1 MTQKKILEKL
11 DHIEHDVHELK
22 TSQKLMEKDINHL
35 KTNHLFHIEKSTN
48 LLWKWS
54 LAIGVLIIIMF
65 LDEAQNFILSY
76 LGMQ

>member
-22 TSQKLMEKDINHL
+22 TSQKLMEKDLSHL
-35 KTNHLFHIEKSTN
+35 KTNHLSHIEKSTN
-48 LLWKWS
+48 LLWRWS

-65 LDEAQNFILSY
+65 VDEAQNFILSY

>member
-22 TSQKLMEKDINHL
+22 TRQKLMEKDLTHL
-35 KTNHLFHIEKSTN
+35 RSNHLFHIEKSTN

-54 LAIGVLIIIMF
+54 LCIGILIIIMF
-65 LDEAQNFILSY
+65 VDEAQNFILSY

>member
-1 MTQKKILEKL
+1 MRRKKILEKL

-22 TSQKLMEKDINHL
+22 TSQKLMEKDFSHLRSNHL
-35 KTNHLFHIEKSTN
+35 SHIEKSTN
-48 LLWKWS
+48 LLWRWS

-65 LDEAQNFILSY
+65 VDEAQNFILSY